1 MNNTD
6 LNLKQKIYE
15 TAKRLFFED
24 GYEVGLRYIAEAA
37 NVPQDLIIEYFKSKR
52 NLAIEVYKEDH
63 QILSTYLKY
72 VIDPDQDI
80 FLYIISF
87 ENLAMRIHKNN
98 PQKQQFL
105 LDTKNDDIDL
115 EASFETSLSDRYA
128 QLVKAIKPNG
138 MSFEKNFR
146 IFMNLIFSAYHS
158 FLLELDDEFDDY
170 QLLWYS
176 TKLRSCFLDFNY
188 SDDQITDIVNYSNQK
203 IDELLAL
210 YPYLM
215 DVNQYLINTPGEPVS

>member
-37 NVPQDLIIEYFKSKR
+37 DVPQDLIIEYFKSKK

-87 ENLAMRIHKNN
+87 ENLAMRIRQNN
-98 PQKQQFL
+98 PQKEQFL
-105 LDTKNDDIDL
+105 LATKNDDIDL
-115 EASFETSLSDRYA
+115 EASLETNLSDRYA
-128 QLVKAIKPNG
+128 QLLKQMKPNG

-146 IFMNLIFSAYHS
+146 LFMSLIFSAYHS
-158 FLLELDDEFDDY
+158 FLSELDDEFNDT

-176 TKLRSCFLDFNY
+176 TKLRSCFLSLNH
-188 SDDQITDIVNYSNQK
+188 SDDQITEIVQLSNKK
-203 IDELLAL
+203 IDELLSI

-215 DVNQYLINTPGEPVS
+215 DVNQYLINPPHQPLA

>member
-37 NVPQDLIIEYFKSKR
+37 DVPQDLIIEYFKSKK

-87 ENLAMRIHKNN
+87 ENLAMRIRQNN
-98 PQKQQFL
+98 PQKEQFL
-105 LDTKNDDIDL
+105 LATKNDDIDL
-115 EASFETSLSDRYA
+115 EASLETNLSDRYA
-128 QLVKAIKPNG
+128 QLLKQMKPNG

-146 IFMNLIFSAYHS
+146 LFMSLIFSAYHS
-158 FLLELDDEFDDY
+158 FL
-170 QLLWYS
+170 
-176 TKLRSCFLDFNY
+176 
-188 SDDQITDIVNYSNQK
+188 
-203 IDELLAL
+203 
-210 YPYLM
+210 
-215 DVNQYLINTPGEPVS
+215 